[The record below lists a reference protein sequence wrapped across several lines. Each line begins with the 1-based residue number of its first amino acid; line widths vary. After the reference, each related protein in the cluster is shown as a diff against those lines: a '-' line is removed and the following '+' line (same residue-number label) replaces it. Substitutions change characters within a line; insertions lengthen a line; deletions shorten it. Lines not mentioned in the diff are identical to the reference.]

1 MSGGVLVGI
10 ATVCCIFG
18 FVLNSMYVK
27 RYGEPAIQWKPFVLQ
42 VVFLCGALSQFPGE
56 GVSCWFLFWAAG
68 AVISYAAG
76 LWMCQEHARK
86 QQAEQGDAI
95 RAMAVQA
102 ILPIGSSLA
111 FMMLTGMILFGFV
124 WAH

>member
-56 GVSCWFLFWAAG
+56 DASCWFLFWAAG
-68 AVISYAAG
+68 AVFSYAAG
-76 LWMCQEHARK
+76 LRMCQEHARK